1 MRCNKCG
8 IDREQ
13 KDFWYRKARKK
24 FVTICRICR
33 NNRSKEIRESLT
45 EKDKEEFR
53 LKTRQHYAK
62 NKEEI
67 TRKKRENYWGNR
79 EYKLNKAREK
89 PSYKVVKPISMKK
102 WQEKNK
108 HKIHAHGKVYW
119 AVKTGKLIR
128 PERCQMCSKTGKTSA
143 HHHDYEK
150 ALDVIWLCCECH
162 ARIHSKHFKEG

>member
-13 KDFWYRKARKK
+13 KDFWYRKVRKK

-53 LKTRQHYAK
+53 LKTRQSYDK

-67 TRKKRENYWGNR
+67 TRKKRECYWKNR
-79 EYKLNKAREK
+79 DEMLDKARKK
-89 PSYKVVKPISMKK
+89 PGYKVTRPLSLKK

-108 HKIHAHGKVYW
+108 YKIHAQQKVYW
-119 AVKTGKLIR
+119 AV
-128 PERCQMCSKTGKTSA
+128 
-143 HHHDYEK
+143 
-150 ALDVIWLCCECH
+150 
-162 ARIHSKHFKEG
+162 